1 MADVTMTQ
9 LSNAL
14 KEVYEDRIAS
24 QYSDEVVFG
33 KRIEKTS
40 DGISDTIGG
49 KYLDFPIETA
59 RNPGISYR
67 AESEALGDPG
77 ALPYAAVRVPI
88 YAGYGRTA
96 FTGHTMELAKTKPQ
110 AFADMARRNM
120 DSLKKAAVKDAGRI
134 FYGDGTGL
142 LAAVSTATG
151 PGNTIVVLNDPGRN
165 ITLGMKID
173 VLVMSTGALL
183 GTTSNREVTAISK
196 GATETTITVNGGT
209 FTTLTTHGVYR
220 NGNYNNTA
228 GTSVAQREPTG
239 LGKITAATGALHNV
253 DPATYPVWAGE
264 ASALGGALTEAAM
277 GTRCDNIRLNGGKVS
292 AIFCS
297 LGVRRAYFNVLKA
310 GRQFHNTVEFAGG
323 YKALPFHNGD
333 EIPVIDDPDCPS
345 GMMYFIDEKEMSI
358 RQTHEWKFIDE
369 QGSIFEKRTG
379 YHVFDVTLFKFW
391 ELCTYKRNAQ
401 GRLSTINEA

>member
-1 MADVTMTQ
+1 MADVTLTQ

-67 AESEALGDPG
+67 AETEQLGAAG
-77 ALPYAAVRVPI
+77 VLPYSAVRVPI

-96 FTGHTMELAKTKPQ
+96 FTGHTMELAKSKPQ

-134 FYGDGTGL
+134 YYGDGTGL
-142 LAAVSTATG
+142 LAAISTAGTAVQ
-151 PGNTIVVLNDPGRN
+151 TLTVLNDAGRN
-165 ITLGMKID
+165 ITVGMIVD
-173 VLVMSTGALL
+173 VLVMSSGASLA
-183 GTTSNREVTAISK
+183 TERTVSSVVK
-196 GATETTITVNGGT
+196 GATETVITVGGAAIT
-209 FTTLTTHGVYR
+209 SATTHGIYR
-220 NGNYNNTA
+220 HGNYNYTT
-228 GTSVAQREPTG
+228 GVAQREPTG
-239 LGKITAATGALHNV
+239 MGKIALATGALHNV
-253 DPATYPVWAGE
+253 DPATVGVWAGE
-264 ASALGGALTEAAM
+264 SLALGGALTEAAM
-277 GTRCDNIRLNGGKVS
+277 GTRCDNIRLNGGSVS

-297 LGVRRAYFNVLKA
+297 LGVRRAYFNLLKA
-310 GRQFHNTVEFAGG
+310 GRQFHNTVEFDGG
-323 YKALPFHNGD
+323 YKSLPFHNGN
-333 EIPVIDDPDCPS
+333 EIPVIDDPDCPA
-345 GMMYFIDEKEMSI
+345 GMMYFVDEKEMSI
-358 RQTHEWKFIDE
+358 RQTHEWKFVDE
-369 QGSIFEKRTG
+369 QGSIFEKRTNF
-379 YHVFDVTLFKFW
+379 HVFDVTLFKFW

-401 GRLSTINEA
+401 GRLSTITEA